1 MRTLA
6 RAGDTE
12 PVVGT
17 VPRTVRVADE
27 VPFVRIPDLSGL
39 AIIEPHGQ
47 VAALVFERLD
57 PVLGAQEDALLVEGT
72 ILVCED
78 DAFCGDLVE
87 VRESFHASFLPGGI
101 IHLVAMT
108 DTLVIF
114 AREPV
119 PGKVKTRL
127 AAGVGVE
134 AAAEI
139 YRSLLDHTVE
149 TSLASGVE
157 VFVSLAREPDREWVD
172 GLGLPFE
179 VQGGGDLGER
189 MVECFARRFSND
201 GGRTVI
207 IGSDNARLRP
217 DHIRSAFA
225 ALEDHPVVLGP
236 AEDGGY
242 WLVGQRR
249 PGVDLFSDIP
259 WSAPNT
265 LDATRD
271 RLKALKT
278 PWRELETLPD
288 IDTEEDL
295 QKAINDPKVDEEL
308 RRRLHAAL

>member
-1 MRTLA
+1 MRALTRPGNA
-6 RAGDTE
+6 E

-17 VPRTVRVADE
+17 VPSAVGVADE
-27 VPFVRIPDLSGL
+27 IPLVRVPDLSGL

-47 VAALVFERLD
+47 VTTLVLERLD
-57 PVLGAQEDALLVEGT
+57 PVLGAQEDALLVEGP
-72 ILVCED
+72 ILVAED
-78 DAFCGDLVE
+78 DAFSGDFVE
-87 VRESFHASFLPGGI
+87 VRESFHSSSLPGGI

-119 PGKVKTRL
+119 PGTVKTRL
-127 AAGVGVE
+127 AAGVGAE

-139 YRSLLDHTVE
+139 YRLLLDHTVE

-157 VFVSLAREPDREWVD
+157 VLLSLAQEPDREWVD

-189 MVECFARRFSND
+189 MTECFARRFSN
-201 GGRTVI
+201 GGERVVI
-207 IGSDNARLRP
+207 IGSDNAHLES
-217 DHIRSAFA
+217 DDIRSALA
-225 ALEDHPVVLGP
+225 ALEENPVVLGP

-242 WLVGQRR
+242 WLVGQRG

-265 LDATRD
+265 LDATRS
-271 RLKALKT
+271 RLRDLSVE
-278 PWRELETLPD
+278 WHELEVLPD
-288 IDTEEDL
+288 IDTVEDL
-295 QKAINDPKVDEEL
+295 RGAINDPKVDEEL
-308 RRRLHAAL
+308 RRRLQAAL